1 MVALQIQS
9 VSGQRLDVDVEICE
23 KIFDVKLKIEELW
36 GVPPSCQRLVN
47 DTEEYVDT
55 YLLKDLGD
63 SDVELTC
70 LITLQHLCLQLSRA
84 SSVERA
90 AALHELQKLRGFAAA
105 LDAAEMC
112 LQDRNAYVRAIAVD
126 VIIRVANAETA
137 QNLIERMLR
146 DEPRIGV
153 KLLGAL
159 GSVGG
164 SAATV
169 RRLRAYFDSRDVE
182 LRRAAVDALTTHAHP
197 GDHGLLTLLL
207 QMLHDPDRDGFESV
221 KLCALRVLRKMCPMN
236 DGDME
241 VIASHLADAN
251 SYIRAAAADIVLSS
265 PDSARRFLVLRAVLM
280 RLQASNLAADV
291 QASLLSVLCKLE
303 LPTDDQCSEKKEVVL
318 ILLELAE
325 SDPELQHSMALLL
338 LRLVPGC
345 SVELE
350 GLSEK
355 AYVQIWRSALDW
367 LESTDASSGE
377 VKRCQRMRDKLLELP
392 IEIDK
397 DSRCETTIVEFQ
409 NPGFNCQLQ

>member
-55 YLLKDLGD
+55 YLLKDFD

-169 RRLRAYFDSRDVE
+169 RRLRAYFDSRDVK

-236 DGDME
+236 DGDTE

-251 SYIRAAAADIVLSS
+251 SYIRAAAADIVLSE
-265 PDSARRFLVLRAVLM
+265 PDSARRFLVLRVVLM

-291 QASLLSVLCKLE
+291 
-303 LPTDDQCSEKKEVVL
+303 
-318 ILLELAE
+318 
-325 SDPELQHSMALLL
+325 
-338 LRLVPGC
+338 
-345 SVELE
+345 
-350 GLSEK
+350 
-355 AYVQIWRSALDW
+355 
-367 LESTDASSGE
+367 
-377 VKRCQRMRDKLLELP
+377 
-392 IEIDK
+392 
-397 DSRCETTIVEFQ
+397 
-409 NPGFNCQLQ
+409 